1 MEKHLCLTDAEFESL
16 FANCSL
22 NPAHFSHEAHLR
34 LAWIHITKYGILQ
47 AIENIEVQLQ
57 NFVAH
62 AGAKD
67 KYSKTLT
74 VAAIRA
80 VYHFVLKSQSNN
92 FADFIAE
99 FPRLKNSF
107 KELMEVHYGIDI
119 FTSEKAK
126 TEFIEPDL
134 VPLTKNCSCCSS

>member
-1 MEKHLCLTDAEFESL
+1 MEKHFSLTDAEFERL
-16 FANCSL
+16 FAKCAL
-22 NPAHFSHEAHLR
+22 YPADFSHEAHLR
-34 LAWIHITKYGILQ
+34 LAWIHITRYGILQ
-47 AIENIEVQLQ
+47 AIENIEFQLQ
-57 NFVAH
+57 NFVEH

-67 KYSKTLT
+67 KYNKTLT

-80 VYHFVLKSQSNN
+80 VYHFVLKSQSDN

-99 FPRLKNSF
+99 FPRMKNNF
-107 KELMEVHYGIDI
+107 RELMEVHYGIDI

-134 VPLTKNCSCCSS
+134 VPFD